1 MDTQFDFERD
11 GCLLVRNAVP
21 PADLDPLIAHI
32 EAAIDEYAQSL
43 RAKGEIS
50 DMHEDLPFPDRLVAL
65 NRGTEE
71 RLRSWNNIAM
81 GEGLYDVICHPGITR
96 ALMPIL
102 GPGFGFNGDYH
113 VRPKLPNSKYTAF
126 PWHQDSQYY
135 GADSQ
140 HALIVTVWI
149 PLVDVDERNGCLQVM
164 PGSQTWGL
172 LHGKRGADMN
182 MRTNRDIDSMGTAVP
197 LPMRKGDVFLFS
209 NLTFHKSTLNLTDA
223 VRWSIDI
230 RYSRTLDEHEL
241 SEQVIASE
249 MFMQNK
255 LAPNRA
261 RIPLAGTAR
270 RPTWDEWRAELA
282 AKGSGLTKS
291 AAAAFA

>member
-21 PADLDPLIAHI
+21 SADLDPLIAHI
-32 EAAIDEYAQSL
+32 EEAIDEYAQSL

-50 DMHEDLPFPDRLVAL
+50 DIHEDLPFPDRLVAL

-81 GEGLYDVICHPGITR
+81 GEGLYNVICHPGITR
-96 ALMPIL
+96 ALLPIL

-113 VRPKLPNSKYTAF
+113 VRPKLPNSSYTAF

-172 LHGKRGADMN
+172 LHGQRGADMN
-182 MRTNRDIDSMGTAVP
+182 MRTNRDIDSMGSCRAAAHAQGRHLP
-197 LPMRKGDVFLFS
+197 LFQPDLPQEHPQSHGRRTVEHRYPVFAHLG
-209 NLTFHKSTLNLTDA
+209 
-223 VRWSIDI
+223 
-230 RYSRTLDEHEL
+230 
-241 SEQVIASE
+241 
-249 MFMQNK
+249 
-255 LAPNRA
+255 RA
-261 RIPLAGTAR
+261 RTVGT
-270 RPTWDEWRAELA
+270 
-282 AKGSGLTKS
+282 GCSQ
-291 AAAAFA
+291 